1 MVVILISLFRFQE
14 IIKIGEKEYLNS
26 VVGMQLNSEYV
37 AAHMGN
43 QIQLHSL
50 GESVMENRESIL
62 LPQDQNEGRVT
73 SFALVKEYLVFSTD
87 VSYFVR
93 HSHSVVRN
101 LSLTLLSFTIH
112 RMGNFV
118 IFTLMSGSL

>member
-1 MVVILISLFRFQE
+1 
-14 IIKIGEKEYLNS
+14 
-26 VVGMQLNSEYV
+26 MQLNSEYV

-87 VSYFVR
+87 VNYPEPI
-93 HSHSVVRN
+93 
-101 LSLTLLSFTIH
+101 LTISKPLLSFHILFH
-112 RMGNFV
+112 F
-118 IFTLMSGSL
+118 

>member
-1 MVVILISLFRFQE
+1 
-14 IIKIGEKEYLNS
+14 
-26 VVGMQLNSEYV
+26 MQLNSEYV

-87 VSYFVR
+87 VSYHVIILIHVRKLPSTFV
-93 HSHSVVRN
+93 VYY
-101 LSLTLLSFTIH
+101 L
-112 RMGNFV
+112 
-118 IFTLMSGSL
+118 